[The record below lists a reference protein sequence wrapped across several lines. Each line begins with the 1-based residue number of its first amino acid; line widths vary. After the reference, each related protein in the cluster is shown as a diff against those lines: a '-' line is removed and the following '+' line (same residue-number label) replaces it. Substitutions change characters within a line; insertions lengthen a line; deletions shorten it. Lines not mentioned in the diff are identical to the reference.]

1 MRARRESVPI
11 GYAYLTMLI
20 KTYHYFI
27 KVFKKLA
34 PQGVLLPS
42 QLRSSS
48 STSNSDLP
56 SVFRPSDVFR
66 TSASRLFS
74 SLALIS

>member
-1 MRARRESVPI
+1 MVA
-11 GYAYLTMLI
+11 A
-20 KTYHYFI
+20 
-27 KVFKKLA
+27 KVVGSLGFDVKSL
-34 PQGVLLPS
+34 LLPS

-56 SVFRPSDVFR
+56 SVFRLSDVFR
-66 TSASRLFS
+66 TSATRLFS